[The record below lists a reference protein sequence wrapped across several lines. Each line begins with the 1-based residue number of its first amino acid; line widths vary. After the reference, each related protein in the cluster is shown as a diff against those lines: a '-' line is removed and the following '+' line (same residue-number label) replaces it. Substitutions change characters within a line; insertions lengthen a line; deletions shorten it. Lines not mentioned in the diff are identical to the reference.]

1 MFKTRSAG
9 RLLYSLLALS
19 LSTGLA
25 ACGPAPNTGSPEP
38 SASSPAGPS
47 SLPVSPP
54 ASPSASAGAPTA
66 TALLKLRIKADAALA
81 GFATQQVSGLT
92 LCLAQIARAETTIGT
107 SSPVSRNLSLQDLLA
122 GIEIALPALTPGPL
136 EGRTSFFNAAG
147 VELGFVSWQATL
159 GSGGGQLTIE
169 LKPTAETHAG
179 DSCPRIG
186 ASVSGAT
193 FLGAG
198 GQVVGTQPLPNPVT
212 TPSPEPSASP
222 AGQAPGAP
230 LNLQLVEQTSTSLTL
245 QWDFHPDARSHK
257 LYLDGQ
263 LVASD
268 FVSPNYYRFEG
279 LSPSTSYRLGVQSV
293 NSSGVSEIVSL
304 ASATIAQGHSASGNF
319 SGGGSS
325 RRDADEVAVVGEFT
339 VAQSEGER
347 ELNLLPRVASD
358 ADGDFVV
365 VWMNINPGDLDIVG
379 QRYSSQGAKRG
390 SEFIVNTLTGLDHF
404 DPDVAMDGDG
414 NFVVTWGGYND
425 ASQDAYILA
434 RRYDRAG
441 RALDAQEFE
450 VYADTNFDLDNP
462 RIACNDDGSF
472 VVAWEIDSVL
482 NEDDE
487 IFARSFTG
495 NEPLESAFRV
505 NTYTVE
511 SQSEPDVAM
520 DEDGNF
526 VVVWQSSRQ
535 DIDEVEGGIYARH
548 FDAEGVPLTS
558 EIHVNTYTASSQSE
572 PALAMDDDGNYAVVW
587 SSSDASEDELEG
599 IFARRFAAGGAP
611 RDNQEFHV
619 NTVTE
624 GIQHKAQ
631 VAMDAD
637 GDFVVSW
644 LDFRDLGD
652 PTNKYGITGQ
662 RFAADGGPQDDPF
675 RISSPP
681 DDDST
686 QSQDNPAMAMD
697 AAGNFVVVWMN
708 LVPPPDPE
716 FDIKG
721 RRFNSKGKGL

>member
-1 MFKTRSAG
+1 MFKTRSAC

-47 SLPVSPP
+47 SLPVTPP
-54 ASPSASAGAPTA
+54 ASPSASAGAPAA
-66 TALLKLRIKADAALA
+66 TALLKLRLKADAALA
-81 GFATQQVSGLT
+81 GFATQQASSLT

-107 SSPVSRNLSLQDLLA
+107 SSPVSRNLSLQDLLT

-136 EGRTSFFNAAG
+136 EGRTNFYNAAG
-147 VELGFVSWQATL
+147 TELGFVSWQATL
-159 GSGGGQLTIE
+159 SSEGGQLTIE
-169 LKPTAETHAG
+169 LKPTAETQAG

-198 GQVVGTQPLPNPVT
+198 GQVVSTQPLPNPVT

-222 AGQAPGAP
+222 VAQAPGAP
-230 LNLQLVEQTSTSLTL
+230 LNLQLVEQTSSSLTL
-245 QWDFHPDARSHK
+245 QWDFHPEARSHK

-293 NSSGVSEIVSL
+293 NSSGVSEIVTL

-325 RRDADEVAVVGEFT
+325 RRASDDVAVVGEFT
-339 VAQSEGER
+339 VAQSEGVS
-347 ELNLLPRVASD
+347 ELNLLPSVASD

-365 VWMNINPGDLDIVG
+365 VWMNINAGDLDIVG

-390 SEFIVNTLTGLDHF
+390 SEFIVNTLTELDHF
-404 DPDVAMDGDG
+404 EPDVAMDADG
-414 NFVVTWGGYND
+414 NFVVTWAANND
-425 ASQDAYILA
+425 ANGDAYILA
-434 RRYDRAG
+434 RRYNLSG
-441 RALDAQEFE
+441 RALDEQEFE
-450 VYADTNFDLDNP
+450 VYADTNFDLDSP
-462 RIACNDDGSF
+462 QIACNDDGDF
-472 VVAWEIDSVL
+472 VVAWENSEVL
-482 NEDDE
+482 NEGNE
-487 IFARSFTG
+487 IFARSFAG
-495 NEPLESAFRV
+495 NEPLESGFRV
-505 NTYTVE
+505 NTYTIDN
-511 SQSEPDVAM
+511 QSDADIAM

-526 VVVWQSSRQ
+526 VVVWQSARQ
-535 DIDEVEGGIYARH
+535 DIDEVLGGVYARH

-558 EIHVNTYTASSQSE
+558 EIHVNTFTADAQFE
-572 PALAMDDDGNYAVVW
+572 PALAMDDDGNYAIVW
-587 SSSDASEDELEG
+587 TSSNTSGDESNG
-599 IFARRFAAGGAP
+599 VFGRRFDAEGAP

-624 GIQHKAQ
+624 GEQQKPQ
-631 VAMDAD
+631 VAMDGD
-637 GDFVVSW
+637 GDFTVSW
-644 LDFRDLGD
+644 TDFRDPGD
-652 PTNKYGITGQ
+652 LENKYGITGQ
-662 RFAADGGPQDDPF
+662 RYDADGAPQGDPF

-686 QSQDNPAMAMD
+686 QVQDSPAMAMD
-697 AAGNFVVVWMN
+697 AAGNFVVVWMH
-708 LVPPPDPE
+708 LVPPPVPE